1 MKTKKVICM
10 LLSVVIMVTSF
21 AVFPLSE
28 GIAPLSYLGN
38 VDQSGNITAT
48 DALIALQYAVGKVTL
63 GYDRRLAADAN
74 LDGTVNATDAL
85 LILQHS
91 VGKIDLGDRD
101 VTVKIKDEA
110 VTYNFEDDAN
120 GDTRTAYPVQKKTKY
135 GMRFFATATFDAIE
149 ASYPSYAD
157 NVGSITV
164 SLYKWLGNFEDTI
177 DSEAVCSEKYVDFA
191 DCETIKMSFDEQERG
206 D

>member
-63 GYDRRLAADAN
+63 SYDRRLAADAN

-85 LILQHS
+85 LISWGQ
-91 VGKIDLGDRD
+91 
-101 VTVKIKDEA
+101 
-110 VTYNFEDDAN
+110 
-120 GDTRTAYPVQKKTKY
+120 
-135 GMRFFATATFDAIE
+135 
-149 ASYPSYAD
+149 
-157 NVGSITV
+157 
-164 SLYKWLGNFEDTI
+164 
-177 DSEAVCSEKYVDFA
+177 
-191 DCETIKMSFDEQERG
+191 
-206 D
+206 